1 MQLTNC
7 HAKTYIE
14 KFTYSLITV
23 RKNDW
28 KEKKYIRWS
37 KGELIQCKTKICLV
51 NFSQQFVLFFCFFNC
66 FPKESLIFQI
76 FCYDSVPEAKPVV
89 KHLETKNNC

>member
-28 KEKKYIRWS
+28 KKKIILGDQ
-37 KGELIQCKTKICLV
+37 KM
-51 NFSQQFVLFFCFFNC
+51 N
-66 FPKESLIFQI
+66 
-76 FCYDSVPEAKPVV
+76 
-89 KHLETKNNC
+89 

>member
-28 KEKKYIRWS
+28 KKKNILGDQ
-37 KGELIQCKTKICLV
+37 KM
-51 NFSQQFVLFFCFFNC
+51 N
-66 FPKESLIFQI
+66 
-76 FCYDSVPEAKPVV
+76 
-89 KHLETKNNC
+89 